1 MWLTFLGNYWKQIGI
16 GVILIGIVGYI
27 AVLKAEVS
35 HYKTAATEARQN
47 LSDCRDT
54 LASLAKQSEVKQKT
68 AGMALEHARI
78 AGKPLEQAADTL
90 DAKKG
95 GELLDADSDVLNA
108 LRGQK

>member
-1 MWLTFLGNYWKQIGI
+1 MWLTFLSSYWKQIGI
-16 GVILIGIVGYI
+16 SVILIGIVGYI
-27 AVLKAEVS
+27 AVLKAELI

-68 AGMALEHARI
+68 AGIALEHARI
-78 AGKPLEQAADTL
+78 AGKPLEQAANTL

-95 GELLDADSDVLNA
+95 GELLDADKDVLES
-108 LRGQK
+108 LK